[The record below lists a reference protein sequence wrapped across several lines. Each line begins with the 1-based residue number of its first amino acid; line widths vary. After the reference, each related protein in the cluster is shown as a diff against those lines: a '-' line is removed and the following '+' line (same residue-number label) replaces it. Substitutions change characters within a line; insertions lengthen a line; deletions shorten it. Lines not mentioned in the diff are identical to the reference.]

1 MVQSYNT
8 FNIVD
13 VFILLC
19 SVADKNAN
27 KTRALVSTQPLFSL
41 LVIMLMLNI
50 FLVPLSFF
58 CIEQA
63 GANHR
68 PDHATLFSNI
78 ANASLFSNLTTTG
91 TNHVLKHHQLI
102 IARNQSYNHFFN
114 SSLISDMLDISD
126 TSYLLYCGIY
136 NRSHQMSV
144 NTSKA
149 CGQIEWSTTARLINL
164 SDLEWSYM
172 FNYRLNWARR
182 SLSNQLHQISVNP
195 SKACGQLKWLV
206 NVKLNP
212 PSTLRLNFTIYLEG
226 LSIEGLKL
234 NPTSTLRHN
243 MYFERMSNATLIVKL
258 NTHSIKGLNTSIYLE
273 RWSID
278 RPKSSRIVRLDISID
293 EELSINRLNDSCRV
307 HIGIFNFPLNQSS
320 FTCQLLAN
328 CTVVDLP
335 IKVTATDPN
344 SFISKLTLKHF
355 HFSSISQPNTFDPS
369 IVCNC
374 HLIHMEYKT
383 RVYKTLVKKLD
394 VSLSLTI
401 LACISGLLGLLLFLS
416 LFSRLR
422 EMMLVQFHF

>member
-1 MVQSYNT
+1 M
-8 FNIVD
+8 
-13 VFILLC
+13 
-19 SVADKNAN
+19 
-27 KTRALVSTQPLFSL
+27 
-41 LVIMLMLNI
+41 
-50 FLVPLSFF
+50 PLSFI

-68 PDHATLFSNI
+68 PDATLFTNI

-91 TNHVLKHHQLI
+91 TNPVLKHHQLI
-102 IARNQSYNHFFN
+102 IARSQSYNHFFN
-114 SSLISDMLDISD
+114 SSLISNMLDISD
-126 TSYLLYCGIY
+126 TSYLLYCGVY
-136 NRSHQMSV
+136 NRSHQISV

-149 CGQIEWSTTARLINL
+149 CGRIKWSTTAGLFNF

-182 SLSNQLHQISVNP
+182 SLFNQLHQISVNT
-195 SKACGQLKWLV
+195 SKACGQLKWPV
-206 NVKLNP
+206 NVKFNP
-212 PSTLRLNFTIYLEG
+212 PSTLRLNFSIYLEG
-226 LSIEGLKL
+226 LSIEGLEL

-258 NTHSIKGLNTSIYLE
+258 NTHSIKGLNTFIYLE
-273 RWSID
+273 RLSID
-278 RPKSSRIVRLDISID
+278 RPKSPRIVRLDISID
-293 EELSINRLNDSCRV
+293 IEGLSINRLNDSRRV
-307 HIGIFNFPLNQSS
+307 HIGIFNSPLNQSS

-328 CTVVDLP
+328 CTVVDIP

-344 SFISKLTLKHF
+344 NLISKLTLKHF

-374 HLIHMEYKT
+374 HLIHMEYKP

-394 VSLSLTI
+394 MSLSLTI

-422 EMMLVQFHF
+422 KITLFQFHF